1 MNEAIRAWAAASGAP
16 LEPTGRIPGWARD
29 GWVAAT
35 GGASVPERPLRRNAG
50 QTAATR
56 AYRVLH
62 AGMAQA
68 VADEL
73 IAVNPYASKN
83 AGQRDAYDRT
93 DPRAVSLEEMW
104 ALADGMPERYRA
116 SVILAVCSGDPGRR
130 AGHGAAQDRRR
141 RAAGA
146 HDAAHSPGP
155 HAAPAGRRRAG
166 QR

>member
-62 AGMAQA
+62 AGMAQV

-73 IAVNPYASKN
+73 IAVNPYASKS

-104 ALADGMPERYRA
+104 ALADGMPERYRT
-116 SVILAVCSGDPGRR
+116 SVVLAVFGGPRGLQRR
-130 AGHGAAQDRRR
+130 
-141 RAAGA
+141 
-146 HDAAHSPGP
+146 PGP
-155 HAAPAGRRRAG
+155 ASRPWCCPRSPSPRCGST
-166 QR
+166 